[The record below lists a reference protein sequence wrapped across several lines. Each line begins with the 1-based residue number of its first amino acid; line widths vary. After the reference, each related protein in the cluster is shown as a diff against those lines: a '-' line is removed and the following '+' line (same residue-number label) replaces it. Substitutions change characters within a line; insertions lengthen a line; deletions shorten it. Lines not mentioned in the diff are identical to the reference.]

1 MTVFILALSI
11 FDLDMAFSVIEAI
24 KYNLVI
30 TTAFPQNQG
39 LTRTHSEICCQ
50 FKNTK

>member
-11 FDLDMAFSVIEAI
+11 FDLDMAFSIIEAI

-39 LTRTHSEICCQ
+39 LTRTHPEICCQ
-50 FKNTK
+50 F